1 MAIYIVV
8 AIGTIATAILEIAIS
23 RTVLI
28 VTISRVVLYAM
39 VAWATLYAMAVMTT
53 SHTCRTVARIAEV
66 TTIPAIMHTE
76 VLSVSRTEVA
86 SVVVVVAMCT
96 MQVPSM
102 STTICSIEV
111 RTSEVEVVT
120 MWIYAVD
127 AKVPVSCL
135 PVQWAIEV
143 RSSYVSIPLPVEE
156 DIAQI
161 EISALPISAKYI
173 VAA

>member
-1 MAIYIVV
+1 MVSM
-8 AIGTIATAILEIAIS
+8 IASDVTSVIRSCCHAG
-23 RTVLI
+23 RTV
-28 VTISRVVLYAM
+28 VWS
-39 VAWATLYAMAVMTT
+39 
-53 SHTCRTVARIAEV
+53 AEV
-66 TTIPAIMHTE
+66 TTIPAIVHSK
-76 VLSVSRTEVA
+76 VLSVGRTEMT

-96 MQVPSM
+96 MQVPGM

-111 RTSEVEVVT
+111 RTSEVEEIT

-127 AKVPVSCL
+127 AKVPVSSL
-135 PVQWAIEV
+135 PVQWAIEI

>member
-8 AIGTIATAILEIAIS
+8 AIRVVAITILETAIS
-23 RTVLI
+23 RTILV
-28 VTISRVVLYAM
+28 VTIARVVLYAM

-76 VLSVSRTEVA
+76 VLSVSRTEVT
-86 SVVVVVAMCT
+86 SVVIVVAMCA
-96 MQVPSM
+96 MQVPGM

-111 RTSEVEVVT
+111 RTSEVEEIT
-120 MWIYAVD
+120 MRIYTVD
-127 AKVPVSCL
+127 AKVPVSSL

-143 RSSYVSIPLPVEE
+143 RSSYISIPLPVEE

>member
-1 MAIYIVV
+1 MRLRVAIYVV
-8 AIGTIATAILEIAIS
+8 AAIVIVATIDVAAAILVMTIA
-23 RTVLI
+23 
-28 VTISRVVLYAM
+28 RVVLYAM
-39 VAWATLYAMAVMTT
+39 AAWATVDTMAVMTT
-53 SHTCRTVARIAEV
+53 SHTGRAVAWIAEV
-66 TTIPAIMHTE
+66 TTIPAIMHSK
-76 VLSVSRTEVA
+76 VLSVGRTEVT
-86 SVVVVVAMCT
+86 SVAVVVAMCT
-96 MQVPSM
+96 MQVPGM

-111 RTSEVEVVT
+111 RTSEVEEIT
-120 MWIYAVD
+120 MRIYAVD
-127 AKVPVSCL
+127 AKVPVSSL